1 MISTIINK
9 IRNNSGIFGNMAS
22 LSLLQIANYII
33 PIIVIP
39 FIVRGLGVDKFG
51 VVSYAQNIISY
62 FTIIV
67 TYGFEYSATRE
78 IAINKNNP
86 KSIQATF
93 WNVMICKLILLGI
106 SFLLFILLSLFLGKI
121 QEDYKLYLILFC
133 INIGFTLFPTWFFQG
148 IENMKSMAIINC
160 LIKVFGMGL
169 SIFFVNTPDDY
180 ILYAAM
186 PSFSYAIFGILSF
199 IYVVKKYNLEFCCD
213 KNGVIHESKKGFPI
227 FLNSLFATLY
237 TTANITILG
246 LFMDDYNV
254 GIYSGAHKIIM
265 AILMVTS
272 MPINLAIFPS
282 ISRKIEESK
291 DSGIRYYQKMLFY
304 VFLLSVVV
312 SFGCYL
318 FSPILVKI
326 MLGEEFLKAIPLL
339 QYFSALPT
347 LVIMASMFTVQGLYG
362 LGYARFAPIVGLIV
376 GSICIICN
384 LYLIPIYGIFGAA
397 TSWIIAQ
404 ILEILLSGG
413 IVVYK
418 TRNGG

>member
-1 MISTIINK
+1 
-9 IRNNSGIFGNMAS
+9 
-22 LSLLQIANYII
+22 
-33 PIIVIP
+33 
-39 FIVRGLGVDKFG
+39 
-51 VVSYAQNIISY
+51 
-62 FTIIV
+62 
-67 TYGFEYSATRE
+67 
-78 IAINKNNP
+78 
-86 KSIQATF
+86 
-93 WNVMICKLILLGI
+93 
-106 SFLLFILLSLFLGKI
+106 
-121 QEDYKLYLILFC
+121 
-133 INIGFTLFPTWFFQG
+133 
-148 IENMKSMAIINC
+148 MAIINF

-180 ILYAAM
+180 LIYAAM

-199 IYVVKKYNLEFCCD
+199 IYVVKKYNLQFCSN
-213 KNGVIHESKKGFPI
+213 KKGVIHESKKGFPI

-291 DSGIRYYQKMLFY
+291 DSGIRYYQKILFY

-362 LGYARFAPIVGLIV
+362 LGYARFAPIVGLTV

-418 TRNGG
+418 TRSGG

>member
-1 MISTIINK
+1 MSIIINK

-22 LSLLQIANYII
+22 LGILQIANYII

-78 IAINKNNP
+78 IAINKNDP

-93 WNVMICKLILLGI
+93 WNVMICKFILLGS
-106 SFLLFILLSLFLGKI
+106 SFLLFILLSLFWGKI
-121 QEDYKLYLILFC
+121 QEDYKLYLILFS

-148 IENMKSMAIINC
+148 IENMKSMAIINF

-180 ILYAAM
+180 LIYAAM

-199 IYVVKKYNLEFCCD
+199 IYVVKKYNLQFCSN
-213 KNGVIHESKKGFPI
+213 KKGVIHESKKGFPI

-246 LFMDDYNV
+246 IFMDDYNV

-418 TRNGG
+418 TRNEK

>member
-1 MISTIINK
+1 MSIIINK

-22 LSLLQIANYII
+22 LGILQIANYII

-78 IAINKNNP
+78 IAINKNDP

-93 WNVMICKLILLGI
+93 WNVMICKFILLGS
-106 SFLLFILLSLFLGKI
+106 SFLLFILLSLFWGKI
-121 QEDYKLYLILFC
+121 QEDYKLYLILFS

-148 IENMKSMAIINC
+148 IENMKSMAIINF

-180 ILYAAM
+180 LIYAAM

-199 IYVVKKYNLEFCCD
+199 IYVVKKYNLQFCSN
-213 KNGVIHESKKGFPI
+213 KKGVIHESKKGFPI

-418 TRNGG
+418 TRSGG

>member
-1 MISTIINK
+1 
-9 IRNNSGIFGNMAS
+9 MAS
-22 LSLLQIANYII
+22 LGILQIANYII

-93 WNVMICKLILLGI
+93 WNVMICKFILLGA
-106 SFLLFILLSLFLGKI
+106 SFLLFILLSLFWGKI
-121 QEDYKLYLILFC
+121 QEDYKLYLILFS

-148 IENMKSMAIINC
+148 IENMKSMAIINF

-180 ILYAAM
+180 LIYAAM

-199 IYVVKKYNLEFCCD
+199 IYVVKKYNLQFCSN
-213 KNGVIHESKKGFPI
+213 KKGVIHESKKGFPI

-362 LGYARFAPIVGLIV
+362 LGYARYAPIVGLIV
-376 GSICIICN
+376 GCICIICN

-418 TRNGG
+418 TRNEK

>member
-1 MISTIINK
+1 MSIIINK

-22 LSLLQIANYII
+22 LGILQIANYII

-78 IAINKNNP
+78 IAINKNDP

-93 WNVMICKLILLGI
+93 WNVMICKFILLGS
-106 SFLLFILLSLFLGKI
+106 SFLLFILLSLFWGKI
-121 QEDYKLYLILFC
+121 QEDYKLYLILFS

-148 IENMKSMAIINC
+148 IENMKSMAIINF

-180 ILYAAM
+180 LIYAAM

-199 IYVVKKYNLEFCCD
+199 IYVVKKYNLQFCSN
-213 KNGVIHESKKGFPI
+213 KKGVIHESKKGFPI

-246 LFMDDYNV
+246 IFMDDYNV

-362 LGYARFAPIVGLIV
+362 LGYARYAPIVGLIV
-376 GSICIICN
+376 GCICIICN
-384 LYLIPIYGIFGAA
+384 LYLIPQYGIFGAA

-418 TRNGG
+418 TRSEK

>member
-1 MISTIINK
+1 MSIIINK

-22 LSLLQIANYII
+22 LGILQIANYII

-93 WNVMICKLILLGI
+93 WNVMICKFILLGA
-106 SFLLFILLSLFLGKI
+106 SFLLFILLSLFWGKI
-121 QEDYKLYLILFC
+121 QEDYKLYLILFS

-148 IENMKSMAIINC
+148 IENMKSMAIINF

-180 ILYAAM
+180 LIYAAM

-199 IYVVKKYNLEFCCD
+199 IYVVKKYNLQFCSN
-213 KNGVIHESKKGFPI
+213 KKGVIHESKKGFPI

-418 TRNGG
+418 TRSEK

>member
-1 MISTIINK
+1 MSIIINK

-22 LSLLQIANYII
+22 LGILQIANYII

-78 IAINKNNP
+78 IAINKNDP

-93 WNVMICKLILLGI
+93 WNVMICKFILLGS
-106 SFLLFILLSLFLGKI
+106 SFLLFILLSLFWGKI
-121 QEDYKLYLILFC
+121 QEDYKLYLILFS

-148 IENMKSMAIINC
+148 IENMKSMAIINF

-180 ILYAAM
+180 LIYAAM

-199 IYVVKKYNLEFCCD
+199 IYVVKKYNLQFCSN
-213 KNGVIHESKKGFPI
+213 KKGVIHESKKGFPI

-246 LFMDDYNV
+246 IFMDDYNV